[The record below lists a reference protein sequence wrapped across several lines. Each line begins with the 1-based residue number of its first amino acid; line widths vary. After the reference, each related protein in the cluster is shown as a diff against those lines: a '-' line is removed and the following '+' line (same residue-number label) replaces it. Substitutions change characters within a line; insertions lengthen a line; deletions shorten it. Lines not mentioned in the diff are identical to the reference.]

1 MPVTTVTIP
10 AGKTDAIIT
19 PITTGPV
26 PNFGLSIGIIGD
38 IFAGFGDGREQNSL
52 GVLPILY
59 GTGLSKESVV
69 GGNPVTGTVTLLNPA
84 PPEERRFAS

>member
-10 AGKTDAIIT
+10 AGQTDAIIT

-38 IFAGFGDGREQNSL
+38 IFAGFGDGRKQNPL
-52 GVLPILY
+52 GVLPIFS
-59 GTGLSKESVV
+59 GQD
-69 GGNPVTGTVTLLNPA
+69 
-84 PPEERRFAS
+84 